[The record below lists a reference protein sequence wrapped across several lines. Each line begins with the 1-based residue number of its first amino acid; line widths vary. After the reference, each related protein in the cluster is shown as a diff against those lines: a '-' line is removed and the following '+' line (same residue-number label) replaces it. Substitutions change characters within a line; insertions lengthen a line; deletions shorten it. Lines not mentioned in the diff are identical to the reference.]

1 MDFNEKQIEMME
13 NKKQMSSQL
22 CLSPNS
28 AVKNDKDVSKTM
40 ANIKGTV
47 AQWVSKILLWYV
59 LHCLNIYFGFSFRLD
74 ELEAKHSQFKAH
86 HLLQNLSTVEG
97 NLMHLSFIPS
107 RPNKQPLRGIELLK
121 HLKISYSGE
130 RYANDSLLQ
139 GKLRP
144 L

>member
-1 MDFNEKQIEMME
+1 MDLNEKQIEMME

-22 CLSPNS
+22 CLSPSS
-28 AVKNDKDVSKTM
+28 AVKNNKDVSKTM

-47 AQWVSKILLWYV
+47 A
-59 LHCLNIYFGFSFRLD
+59 RLD
-74 ELEAKHSQFKAH
+74 QLEAKHSRFKAH
-86 HLLQNLSTVEG
+86 YLLQNLSTVEES
-97 NLMHLSFIPS
+97 LMYLSFIPS
-107 RPNKQPLRGIELLK
+107 RPDKQPLRGIELLK
-121 HLKISYSGE
+121 QLKISYSGE